1 MALFGKKTCP
11 NCGQPQEKN
20 WDKCPF
26 CSQMGM
32 MGGGGPPMGPPMG
45 GGMGAAMGGAPGMP
59 APGGGGFGGFAGA
72 PSGST
77 QFGGGSPYGPPP
89 GGPPPGFG
97 APPPAFGGA
106 PPSSANKTVM
116 FGVGQGPSGAV
127 QLLGWLVPLKGPN
140 RGELHTLKPQ
150 TVVGKDPTCDIV
162 FNDSFMSSRHA
173 TIRAQGGVFVVED
186 HSSNGTFVN
195 EKKISRHEL
204 VDSDILKLGQTVVK
218 FKQL

>member
-1 MALFGKKTCP
+1 
-11 NCGQPQEKN
+11 
-20 WDKCPF
+20 
-26 CSQMGM
+26 
-32 MGGGGPPMGPPMG
+32 MGGMGGGMGPGMGPGGPPMGTGQGMS
-45 GGMGAAMGGAPGMP
+45 GMGAAMGGGMGPPPG
-59 APGGGGFGGFAGA
+59 AFGGFGAGA

-77 QFGGGSPYGPPP
+77 QFGGGPGYGPPP

-97 APPPAFGGA
+97 GPPPGFGP
-106 PPSSANKTVM
+106 PPSTAQKTVM

-127 QLLGWLVPLKGPN
+127 QLLGWLVALKGSH

-195 EKKISRHEL
+195 DKKVSRHEL
-204 VDSDILKLGQTVVK
+204 VDSDILKLGQTLVK